1 MPRLGSIDRRRA
13 NRSAGPLF
21 GDQMIDILAFNLLL
35 LGSLRLIGLFN
46 EFAERAPAVRTG

>member
-1 MPRLGSIDRRRA
+1 MPRLGSIDRRLA